1 MNIGGNLVKKAKA
14 NLDIYMRSLPFL
26 GLIISCFSLIL
37 FFFILKAD
45 GDFFVIFAYCLIPF
59 LVNTSVYGVY
69 MLFKKNL

>member
-1 MNIGGNLVKKAKA
+1 MKKAKE
-14 NLDIYMRSLPFL
+14 NLDIYIRSLPFL

-45 GDFFVIFAYCLIPF
+45 GDFFVIFAYCLVPLF
-59 LVNTSVYGVY
+59 VNTSVYAVY